1 MPPSAACARTRTPS
15 EIVRETSGGSAKPPP
30 RTSVKLTHPDRVY
43 WPDAGVTKE
52 GLAQYYAEV
61 WRHMAPFVVGRP
73 LALVRCPQG
82 IAGQCFFQKH
92 AWQGL
97 SRSIRQVRD
106 PQDPEEALLAIDDLD
121 GLIGLVQAAVLEIH
135 PWGASLPN
143 LDQPDMI
150 IMDLDPGEA
159 VSWPEVIAAAVEV
172 RERLAAVGMPSFVK
186 TSGGKGLHVVA
197 PLKPK
202 AAWPAV
208 KAFTKSIADAMAGD
222 SPERFVA
229 TDHQVEA
236 ARQDPGRLSAQ
247 RARLDGRGGLFHPGP
262 GRRAGV
268 DAAGLGRARP
278 GHRSRLLHG
287 RQHPD
292 AAGPPHGRSMGR
304 FSRQCRAA
312 AGREIAPEAGS
323 LSTRQRSGPHVW
335 GVWPKPG
342 SAV

>member
-1 MPPSAACARTRTPS
+1 MPAGSAPDYTATVAEDLYRRLERIRSPSSPFAERLSADAARQVRYVKPQLVAEVEFRGWTGDQNLRHASFRGLREDKDAS
-15 EIVRETSGGSAKPPP
+15 EIVRETVGDSAKPPP

-61 WRHMAPFVVGRP
+61 WRHMAPFIVGRP

-82 IAGQCFFQKH
+82 ISGQCFFQKH

-97 SRSIRQVRD
+97 SRSIQLARD
-106 PQDPEEALLAIDDLD
+106 PKDPEEALLAINDLD

-143 LDQPDMI
+143 LEQPDMI

-159 VSWPEVIAAAVEV
+159 VSWPEVIAAALEV
-172 RERLAAVGMPSFVK
+172 RERLAALGLASFVK

-197 PLKPK
+197 PLQPK

-208 KAFTKSIADAMAGD
+208 KAFAKSIADAMAAD
-222 SPERFVA
+222 SPQRFVA

-236 ARQDPGRLSAQ
+236 PGQNPGRLSAQ
-247 RARLDGRGGLFHPGP
+247 RPRCHGGSALLHPG
-262 GRRAGV
+262 
-268 DAAGLGRARP
+268 
-278 GHRSRLLHG
+278 
-287 RQHPD
+287 
-292 AAGPPHGRSMGR
+292 
-304 FSRQCRAA
+304 
-312 AGREIAPEAGS
+312 
-323 LSTRQRSGPHVW
+323 
-335 GVWPKPG
+335 
-342 SAV
+342 